1 MSSSEQPVH
10 YDTQLYGS
18 RDFVVMQQNKE
29 IFDFKVGL
37 HRTKAKAKA
46 TSVQRIII
54 KGCLHGTIATAI
66 FIYATN
72 GMHGI

>member
-18 RDFVVMQQNKE
+18 RDFVVMQQNEE

-37 HRTKAKAKA
+37 HRTVNKSERK
-46 TSVQRIII
+46 SNIV
-54 KGCLHGTIATAI
+54 
-66 FIYATN
+66 
-72 GMHGI
+72 